1 MLPSNEKG
9 PGMPIQTTLEILA
22 EIEHTLHQMLFLAEL
37 SAGDTDVDR
46 EGLQKTL
53 ERLQV
58 KIDRAADRLTT
69 PPPL

>member
-1 MLPSNEKG
+1 MLPSNENS
-9 PGMPIQTTLEILA
+9 PGMPVQTTLEI
-22 EIEHTLHQMLFLAEL
+22 FLAEL